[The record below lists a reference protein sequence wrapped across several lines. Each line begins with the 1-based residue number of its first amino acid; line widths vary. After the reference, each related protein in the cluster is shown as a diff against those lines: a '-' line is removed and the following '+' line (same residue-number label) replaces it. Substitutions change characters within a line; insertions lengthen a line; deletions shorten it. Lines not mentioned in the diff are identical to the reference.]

1 MRIIKSIFF
10 LLILIT
16 LSANAEVFKCKS
28 ATGEII
34 YQPAPCTSGEI
45 PEGKLKIKEM
55 TPEEVEKAKALRK
68 AEEEEEASYDAEKA
82 KAEKQR
88 QLELEQQEKLDL
100 EQRRIKAQEADAN
113 RKRVWRPGMYYPPPM
128 NQ

>member
-1 MRIIKSIFF
+1 MRIMKPVFG
-10 LLILIT
+10 LIT
-16 LSANAEVFKCKS
+16 LFTFTVNAEVFKCKS
-28 ATGEII
+28 SAGEII
-34 YQPAPCTSGEI
+34 YQPAPCSINET
-45 PEGKLKIKEM
+45 PVGKLKIKEM
-55 TPEEVEKAKALRK
+55 TPEEVEKAKALQK
-68 AEEEEEASYDAEKA
+68 AEEQEEATYDAEKA

-88 QLELEQQEKLDL
+88 QLELEQKEKLDL